1 MSFVRPLWDIRPEDL
16 GETGGKAVG
25 LSRLADLGV
34 EVPSGFVA
42 TASFFQEIR
51 SRFPLEPDA
60 ETLAE
65 KIPEE
70 LRAQLESALES
81 LGPSRSGFAVR
92 SSCADEDAEKASFA
106 GIHESYLNVSRSEVP
121 RNLFRCWSSAFT
133 PRALAY
139 RQRMGVPTATSS
151 IRMAVV
157 VQRMLRPSC
166 AGVLFTR
173 EPGGPGDSV
182 LIQAVEGTAEKLV
195 QGTATPA
202 TLKVPREEGA
212 AIDGA
217 GGGFPLAA
225 DQVRELLSLA
235 LRLEAAWGHPL
246 DLEWAEEAGQ
256 LYFLQARPI
265 TSRAKVEATEAES
278 GIPGVDDILWTRA
291 NLREL
296 LPDLPSPLFGSLTE
310 RIDWA
315 ENSRR
320 LGMSVL
326 PGDRVVRFIQG
337 RPYFNLSLIA
347 RWMGE
352 FGIPMAHFTRALGHD
367 LEPTGS
373 LQAPARPVA
382 AFLRSPAKMLR
393 LGLLQASTPRRLRRF
408 FQRARSEA
416 ERLSRLNLE
425 ERTDAGLV
433 EIFQDSS
440 RYSTEFIFHLQ
451 LAFNRVSGI
460 LLVVDA
466 LIPAKLDRE
475 AFLGAVLAAGEK
487 SVSMKQGMDLIRLS
501 LHARSDPRISKY
513 LREARGDFGGFH
525 QALHGTEF
533 AEKFRD
539 YLAEYGHRG
548 VHESDPAMP
557 VYSEDPGFL
566 LRTLATLVSDPDP
579 PDPEATLRRQ
589 EETAQKAW
597 IDLRRQM
604 TPLGRAMGLRVALL
618 RAAVAA
624 LKEAIAQRERT
635 RFEGMRV
642 SAALRRFL
650 REAGER
656 LMRRG
661 CLTGHQDMPLLRI
674 EEIEGALLGRLS
686 PESVREVVRS
696 RRAEQERQRELPMPN
711 LLRESEIARVSLRA
725 PGATRE
731 AGEFQGM
738 PVGPGRVE
746 GRVVVLESPD
756 QIDRVIHGDIL
767 VTPTLDPSWI
777 PLFTVAAGLVVEMG
791 GTLSHG
797 SIIAREYGL
806 PAVVNI
812 PGITRI
818 LQTGNRVMLDGSTGK
833 LRRLS

>member
-1 MSFVRPLWDIRPEDL
+1 MLRPLWDIRPEDL
-16 GETGGKAVG
+16 GEAGGKALG
-25 LSRLADLGV
+25 LARLADLGV
-34 EVPSGFVA
+34 EVPAGFVA
-42 TASFFQEIR
+42 TASFFR
-51 SRFPLEPDA
+51 AVRARFPLEPDA
-60 ETLAE
+60 ELLAE
-65 KIPEE
+65 RLPKEP
-70 LRAQLESALES
+70 RAQLESALES
-81 LGPSRSGFAVR
+81 LGPSPPGFAVR
-92 SSCADEDAEKASFA
+92 SSCADEDAGKASFA
-106 GIHESYLNVSRSEVP
+106 GIHESYLNVSLPEVP
-121 RNLFRCWSSAFT
+121 RFLFRCWTSAYT
-133 PRALAY
+133 ARALAY
-139 RQRMGVPTATSS
+139 RQRMGLATDTSD

-173 EPGGPGDSV
+173 APDGPGESV

-195 QGTATPA
+195 QGSATPA
-202 TLKVPREEGA
+202 TLLVPREGGVGG
-212 AIDGA
+212 DGA
-217 GGGFPLAA
+217 GGGFPLEA
-225 DQVRELLSLA
+225 DQVRELVNLA
-235 LRLEAAWGHPL
+235 LRLESAWGCPL
-246 DLEWAEEAGQ
+246 DLEWAAEAGK

-265 TSRAKVEATEAES
+265 TARVENEKPEAEA
-278 GIPGVDDILWTRA
+278 GVPGLADILWTRA

-296 LPDLPSPLFGSLTE
+296 LPDLPSPLFASLSE

-320 LGMSVL
+320 LGMSFL
-326 PGDRVVRFIQG
+326 PGDRAIRFIQG

-352 FGIPMAHFTRALGHD
+352 FGIPMEHFTRALGHD
-367 LEPTGS
+367 LESAGS
-373 LQAPARPVA
+373 PHAPARPVA

-393 LGLLQASTPRRLRRF
+393 LGFLQASTPRRLRRF
-408 FQRARSEA
+408 FQQAQKEA
-416 ERLSRLNLE
+416 ERLS
-425 ERTDAGLV
+425 LV
-433 EIFQDSS
+433 ELQGITDRALVDIFRDSS

-460 LLVVDA
+460 LFVVEA

-487 SVSMKQGMDLIRLS
+487 SVSVKQGMDLIRLS
-501 LHARSDPRISKY
+501 LHARSDPRIAQY
-513 LREARGDFGGFH
+513 LREAKGAFGDW
-525 QALHGTEF
+525 QRTLSGTEF
-533 AEKFRD
+533 SEKFQA
-539 YLAEYGHRG
+539 YLAAYGHRG

-579 PDPEATLRRQ
+579 PDPEATQRLQ
-589 EETAQKAW
+589 ERTAQEAW
-597 IDLRRQM
+597 DDLRRRLS
-604 TPLGRAMGLRVALL
+604 PLGRTFGLRITLL
-618 RAAVAA
+618 RASVAS

-661 CLTGHQDMPLLRI
+661 ALAASEDLPLLRI
-674 EEIEGALLGRLS
+674 EEIESTLLGDLS
-686 PESVREVVRS
+686 AESAREVIRS

-711 LLRESEIARVSLRA
+711 LLRESEIGRVALRMPLA
-725 PGATRE
+725 VRE

-746 GRVVVLESPD
+746 GRVVVLESPH
-756 QIDRVIHGDIL
+756 QINRVIHGDIL

-806 PAVVNI
+806 PTVVNI

-818 LQTGNRVMLDGSTGK
+818 LKTGDRVLLDGSAGT
-833 LRRLS
+833 LRRFS